1 MINIVDTIKNILIE
15 DLGLDVP
22 KDEIGVEDGLQ
33 NVLGLD
39 SVGFV
44 ELRFQIEQIFKIKIL
59 DEDFLPQNFK
69 NISVL
74 TRLIE
79 RLSKQGELQCKEQ
92 A

>member
-1 MINIVDTIKNILIE
+1 MINTIDTIKNILIE

-22 KDEIGVEDGLQ
+22 KEEIGVEDGLQ
-33 NVLGLD
+33 NVLGMD

-44 ELRFQIEQIFKIKIL
+44 ELRFQIEQAFNIKVA
-59 DEDFLPQNFK
+59 DEDFVQQNFK

-79 RLSKQGELQCKEQ
+79 RLSKQGEVQCEQ